1 MFDLFI
7 GFLFLFC
14 SFFLINQTNI
24 KALMVKLLEVMF
36 GTEGDAGR
44 GEERR
49 VEWKMAETK
58 N

>member
-36 GTEGDAGR
+36 GTEGYAGR
-44 GEERR
+44 GE
-49 VEWKMAETK
+49 
-58 N
+58 